1 MYGPTYNVRFGP
13 LSSDPTLTPTSYIVL
28 GLLAA
33 AGSSTP
39 YALKQGVAGSIG
51 HFWSVPHSQL
61 YAEPERL
68 ARAGLVTEEREPGG
82 RRRRVYAISDRG
94 RQALAAWLGDDDVR
108 LPELRDAGLLKL
120 FFGADPGTIAPH
132 LAAGHRERLALFR
145 SIHEGLERMGDPAG
159 RGALLTL
166 EAGIAHAEVWV
177 AFWEGLASDD

>member
-1 MYGPTYNVRFGP
+1 M
-13 LSSDPTLTPTSYIVL
+13 SSDQTLTPTSYIVL

-33 AGSSTP
+33 AGASTP

-68 ARAGLVTEEREPGG
+68 ARAGLVSEEREPGG
-82 RRRRVYAISDRG
+82 RRRRVYAITDRG
-94 RQALAAWLGDDDVR
+94 REALVSWLATDDVR

-120 FFGADPGTIAPH
+120 FFGAEPRAIAPQ
-132 LAAGHRERLALFR
+132 LAAGHRERLELYR
-145 SIHEGLERMGDPAG
+145 SLHEGLQRMGNPAAD
-159 RGALLTL
+159 GALLTL

-177 AFWEGLASDD
+177 AFWERLAREGQAGDAR

>member
-1 MYGPTYNVRFGP
+1 

-33 AGSSTP
+33 AGASTP

-68 ARAGLVTEEREPGG
+68 AAGGYVTEDREPGG
-82 RRRRVYAISDRG
+82 RRRRVYEITDRG
-94 RQALAAWLGDDDVR
+94 REALAAWLHEGDAR

-120 FFGADPGTIAPH
+120 FFGADPSAVAPR
-132 LAAGHRERLALFR
+132 LAAGHRERLELYR
-145 SIHEGLERMGDPAG
+145 SLHEGLRESGDPAG
-159 RGALLTL
+159 HGALLTL
-166 EAGIAHAEVWV
+166 EAGIAHAQVWI
-177 AFWEGLASDD
+177 AFWERLAAGEDRPGS